1 MIKVLIVEDDPMVA
15 ELNRRYVE
23 RVDGFLF
30 RGIVKNGDA
39 ALEFLQEKP
48 VDLVL
53 LDIFMPN
60 MNGLELLSAIR
71 QQDYSVDVIVVSAAR
86 DTQSVQTALR
96 NGAVDYLIKPFEFE
110 RMQTAL
116 VTYKKRL
123 QLIRESSTLS
133 QRDLDQQVFARNLQ
147 LDGELPKGL
156 DRNTIKRVW
165 EHILEQKEEFT
176 AEEMAHYVGLSPV
189 SIRKYLKYFQSVDLL
204 SVEISYGAV
213 GRPVYRYRCNR
224 KRQNENS

>member
-23 RVDGFLF
+23 RVEGFLVF
-30 RGIVKNGDA
+30 DTVKNGEE
-39 ALEFLQEKP
+39 ALEVLKEKNI
-48 VDLVL
+48 DLVL

-86 DTQSVQTALR
+86 DNQSIQTALR

-116 VTYKKRL
+116 VTFKKRL
-123 QLIRESSTLS
+123 QLIEDTSNLS
-133 QRDLDQQVFARNLQ
+133 QNILDQQIFARHSQ
-147 LDGELPKGL
+147 MDVELPKGL
-156 DRNTIKRVW
+156 DRNTVRRVW
-165 EHILEQKEEFT
+165 KHILEQKEEFT
-176 AEEMAHYVGLSPV
+176 AEEMATYVGLSPV
-189 SIRKYLKYFQSVDLL
+189 SIRKYLKYYQSVDLL
-204 SVEISYGAV
+204 HIEISYGAV
-213 GRPVYRYRCNR
+213 GRPVYRYRCNHER
-224 KRQNENS
+224 HE

>member
-23 RVDGFLF
+23 RVEGFLF
-30 RGIVKNGDA
+30 IGIVKNGEE
-39 ALEFLQEKP
+39 ALKFLEEKNI
-48 VDLVL
+48 DLVL

-86 DTQSVQTALR
+86 DNQSIQMALR

-116 VTYKKRL
+116 VSFKKRL
-123 QLIRESSTLS
+123 LLIRDASNLS
-133 QRDLDQQVFARNLQ
+133 QNLLDQQIFVRHSQ
-147 LDGELPKGL
+147 MDVELPKGL

-176 AEEMAHYVGLSPV
+176 AEEMANYVGLSPV

-204 SVEISYGAV
+204 HVEISYGAV
-213 GRPVYRYRCNR
+213 GRPVYRYRCNHE
-224 KRQNENS
+224 RQLDNS

>member
-23 RVDGFLF
+23 RVEGFLF
-30 RGIVKNGDA
+30 FGIVRNGEE
-39 ALEFLQEKP
+39 ALEVLKEKHI
-48 VDLVL
+48 DLVL

-86 DTQSVQTALR
+86 DNQSIQTALR

-116 VTYKKRL
+116 VNFKKRI
-123 QLIRESSTLS
+123 QLIEDTSNLS
-133 QRDLDQQVFARNLQ
+133 QNILDQQIFARHSQ
-147 LDGELPKGL
+147 IDVELPKGL
-156 DRNTIKRVW
+156 DRNTVRRVW
-165 EHILEQKEEFT
+165 QHILEQKEEFT
-176 AEEMAHYVGLSPV
+176 AEEMATYVGLSPV

-204 SVEISYGAV
+204 HIEISYGAV
-213 GRPVYRYRCNR
+213 GRPVYRYRCNH
-224 KRQNENS
+224 KRQSNNI

>member
-23 RVDGFLF
+23 RVEGFLF
-30 RGIVKNGDA
+30 CGIVKNGDE
-39 ALEFLQEKP
+39 ALAFLQEKA

-60 MNGLELLSAIR
+60 MNGLELLGAIR
-71 QQDYSVDVIVVSAAR
+71 QQKYSVDVIVVSAAR
-86 DTQSVQTALR
+86 DNQSIQTALR
-96 NGAVDYLIKPFEFE
+96 NGAVDYLIKPFEFD

-116 VTYKKRL
+116 VAFKKRL
-123 QLIRESSTLS
+123 QLIRESSNIS
-133 QRDLDQQVFARNLQ
+133 QSDLDQQVFARNLQ

-165 EHILEQKEEFT
+165 ERILEQKEEFT
-176 AEEMAHYVGLSPV
+176 AEEMANYVGLSPV

-204 SVEISYGAV
+204 RVEITYGSV

-224 KRQNENS
+224 ERQSENS

>member
-23 RVDGFLF
+23 RIEGFLF
-30 RGIVKNGDA
+30 CGIVKNGDD
-39 ALEFLQEKP
+39 ALAFLQEKA

-60 MNGLELLSAIR
+60 MNGLELLTAIR
-71 QQDYSVDVIVVSAAR
+71 QQNYSVDVIVVSAAR
-86 DTQSVQTALR
+86 DNQSIQAALR
-96 NGAVDYLIKPFEFE
+96 NGAVDYLIKPFEFD

-116 VTYKKRL
+116 VTFKKRL
-123 QLIRESSTLS
+123 QLIRESANLS
-133 QRDLDQQVFARNLQ
+133 QRDLDQQVFARTLQ

-165 EHILEQKEEFT
+165 ERILEQQEEFT
-176 AEEMAHYVGLSPV
+176 AEEMANYVGLSPV

-204 SVEISYGAV
+204 NVEISYGAV

-224 KRQNENS
+224 ERQSENS

>member
-23 RVDGFLF
+23 RVEGFLF
-30 RGIVKNGDA
+30 FGSVKNGEE
-39 ALEFLQEKP
+39 ALEVLKEKNI
-48 VDLVL
+48 DLVL
-53 LDIFMPN
+53 LDIFIPN

-86 DTQSVQTALR
+86 DNQSIQAALR

-116 VTYKKRL
+116 VTFKKRL
-123 QLIRESSTLS
+123 LLIRDAANFS
-133 QRDLDQQVFARNLQ
+133 QNILDQQIFARNSQ
-147 LDGELPKGL
+147 MDVELPKGL
-156 DRNTIKRVW
+156 DRNTVKRVW

-176 AEEMAHYVGLSPV
+176 AEEMATYVGLSPV

-204 SVEISYGAV
+204 HIEISYGAV
-213 GRPVYRYRCNR
+213 GRPVYRYLCNR
-224 KRQNENS
+224 KRQSNSI

>member
-15 ELNRRYVE
+15 ELNRRYIE
-23 RVDGFLF
+23 RVEGFLF
-30 RGIVKNGDA
+30 SGIVKNGDD
-39 ALEFLQEKP
+39 ALAFLQEKT

-60 MNGLELLSAIR
+60 MNGLELLAAIR

-86 DTQSVQTALR
+86 DNQNIQTALR
-96 NGAVDYLIKPFEFE
+96 NGAVDYLIKPFEFD

-116 VTYKKRL
+116 VTFKKRL
-123 QLIRESSTLS
+123 QLIRESSNLS
-133 QRDLDQQVFARNLQ
+133 QRDLDQQVFTRNLQ
-147 LDGELPKGL
+147 MDVEFPKGL

-165 EHILEQKEEFT
+165 ERILEQKEEFT
-176 AEEMAHYVGLSPV
+176 AEEMANYVGLSPV

-224 KRQNENS
+224 ERPSDNS

>member
-15 ELNRRYVE
+15 ELNRRYIE
-23 RVDGFLF
+23 RIEGFLF
-30 RGIVKNGDA
+30 CGIVKNGDD
-39 ALEFLQEKP
+39 ALAFLQEKA

-60 MNGLELLSAIR
+60 MNGLELLAAIR
-71 QQDYSVDVIVVSAAR
+71 QQNYSVDVIVVSAAR
-86 DTQSVQTALR
+86 DNQSIQAALR
-96 NGAVDYLIKPFEFE
+96 NGAVDYLIKPFEFD

-116 VTYKKRL
+116 VAFKKRL
-123 QLIRESSTLS
+123 QLIRESANLS

-165 EHILEQKEEFT
+165 ERILEQQEEFT
-176 AEEMAHYVGLSPV
+176 AEEMANYVGLSPV

-204 SVEISYGAV
+204 NVEISYGAV

-224 KRQNENS
+224 ERQSENS

>member
-15 ELNRRYVE
+15 ELNRRYIE
-23 RVDGFLF
+23 RIEGFLF
-30 RGIVKNGDA
+30 CGIVKNGDD
-39 ALEFLQEKP
+39 ALAFLQEKA

-60 MNGLELLSAIR
+60 MNGLELLAAIR
-71 QQDYSVDVIVVSAAR
+71 QQNYSVDVIVVSAAR
-86 DTQSVQTALR
+86 DNQSIQATLR
-96 NGAVDYLIKPFEFE
+96 NGAVDYLIKPFEFD

-116 VTYKKRL
+116 VAFKKRL
-123 QLIRESSTLS
+123 QLIRESANLS
-133 QRDLDQQVFARNLQ
+133 QRDLDQQVFARTLQ
-147 LDGELPKGL
+147 LDSELPKGL

-165 EHILEQKEEFT
+165 ERILEQQEEFT
-176 AEEMAHYVGLSPV
+176 AEEMANYVGLSPV

-204 SVEISYGAV
+204 NVEISYGAV

-224 KRQNENS
+224 ERQSEKS

>member
-15 ELNRRYVE
+15 ELNRRYIE
-23 RVDGFLF
+23 RVEGFLF
-30 RGIVKNGDA
+30 VGIVKNGEE
-39 ALEFLQEKP
+39 ALEVLKEKNI
-48 VDLVL
+48 DLVL

-86 DTQSVQTALR
+86 DNQSIQAALR

-116 VTYKKRL
+116 VTFKKRL
-123 QLIRESSTLS
+123 QLIKEASNLS
-133 QRDLDQQVFARNLQ
+133 QDVLDQQIFARNSQ
-147 LDGELPKGL
+147 MDIELPKGL
-156 DRNTIKRVW
+156 DRNTVKRVW
-165 EHILEQKEEFT
+165 EQILEQKEEFT
-176 AEEMAHYVGLSPV
+176 AEEMATYVGLSPV

-204 SVEISYGAV
+204 HIEIGYGAV
-213 GRPVYRYRCNR
+213 GRPVYRYTCNR
-224 KRQNENS
+224 ERQSDNV

>member
-23 RVDGFLF
+23 RVEGFLF
-30 RGIVKNGDA
+30 CGIVKNGDE
-39 ALEFLQEKP
+39 ALAFLQEKT

-60 MNGLELLSAIR
+60 MNGLELLDAIR
-71 QQDYSVDVIVVSAAR
+71 RQDYSVDVIVVSAAR
-86 DTQSVQTALR
+86 DNQSIQMALR
-96 NGAVDYLIKPFEFE
+96 NGAVDYLIKPFEFD

-116 VTYKKRL
+116 VTFKKRL
-123 QLIRESSTLS
+123 QLIRESSNLS

-165 EHILEQKEEFT
+165 ERILEQKEEFT
-176 AEEMAHYVGLSPV
+176 AEEMANYVGLSPV

-204 SVEISYGAV
+204 SVEITYGSV

-224 KRQNENS
+224 DKQSDNN